1 MTDIQTLDSQYV
13 AHTYARAPVTFV
25 RGEGCHLYD
34 EAGKSYI
41 DMGSGIAVSAL
52 GYGDEGWVAAV
63 SAQAGQL
70 AHASNLYHT
79 APQALLAQRL
89 CERTGMKRVFF
100 GNSGAEANECAIKAA
115 RRYSALKHGE
125 NVRPVILT
133 LENSFHGRTLAT
145 LAATGQDVFHHD
157 FGPFPEGFRHIPAND
172 VAALKT
178 ALDVGDVCALL
189 IETIQGEGGVCC
201 LTEEYIQ
208 AARELTE
215 ARDILLMVDEVQT
228 GNGRTGNGRG
238 EDEFEANQRVRLQLD
253 AVASEALS
261 GTVYFEIGDQRWGRD
276 GGGVGRGSGG
286 ALGADGVAV
295 EVKRA
300 YIDWIVPQTDLKIR
314 MGIQNLSL
322 PSVAGDG
329 NILDNTDTAAIVA
342 SYQFNENVGATLMW
356 ARPYNDNFGGEQAGR
371 TTNALDNVDLFMLSV
386 PLTFD
391 GVEVTPWIMYGML
404 GKNAFNSGYDRNAG
418 RYEFADPGTT
428 ALGGGYMTGE
438 GLGNYPFGYVG
449 DASKNTGK
457 GYASMFWFGL
467 PIKVKALLD
476 QKRSQQ

>member
-1 MTDIQTLDSQYV
+1 MTVIQALDSQYV

-34 EAGKSYI
+34 EAGKPYI

-228 GNGRTGNGRG
+228 GNGRTGKLYSYQHFGILPDVVSTAKGLAGGLPMGACLLGEKTADVLTPGTHGSTFGGNPVCAAAALYVQDRLTDELMAEVAQKGEWVRAELAQLPGVTVSGRG
-238 EDEFEANQRVRLQLD
+238 LMLGVESGKPAGALVSDLLSRGVVALTAKTKLRLLPPLTIPWSDLKQ
-253 AVASEALS
+253 AVSIIKEALS
-261 GTVYFEIGDQRWGRD
+261 
-276 GGGVGRGSGG
+276 
-286 ALGADGVAV
+286 A
-295 EVKRA
+295 
-300 YIDWIVPQTDLKIR
+300 
-314 MGIQNLSL
+314 
-322 PSVAGDG
+322 
-329 NILDNTDTAAIVA
+329 
-342 SYQFNENVGATLMW
+342 
-356 ARPYNDNFGGEQAGR
+356 
-371 TTNALDNVDLFMLSV
+371 
-386 PLTFD
+386 
-391 GVEVTPWIMYGML
+391 
-404 GKNAFNSGYDRNAG
+404 
-418 RYEFADPGTT
+418 
-428 ALGGGYMTGE
+428 
-438 GLGNYPFGYVG
+438 
-449 DASKNTGK
+449 
-457 GYASMFWFGL
+457 
-467 PIKVKALLD
+467 
-476 QKRSQQ
+476 

>member
-41 DMGSGIAVSAL
+41 DMGSGIAVNAL
-52 GYGDEGWVAAV
+52 GYGDAGWVAAV

-228 GNGRTGNGRG
+228 GNGRTGKLYSYQHFGILPDVVSTAKGLAGGLPMGACLLGEKTADVLTPGTHGSTFGGNPVCAAAALYVQDRLTDELMAEVAQKGEWVRAELAQLPGVTVSGRG
-238 EDEFEANQRVRLQLD
+238 LMLGVESGKPAGALVSDLLSRCVVALTAKTKLRLLPPLTIPWSDLKQ
-253 AVASEALS
+253 AVSIIKEALS
-261 GTVYFEIGDQRWGRD
+261 
-276 GGGVGRGSGG
+276 
-286 ALGADGVAV
+286 A
-295 EVKRA
+295 
-300 YIDWIVPQTDLKIR
+300 
-314 MGIQNLSL
+314 
-322 PSVAGDG
+322 
-329 NILDNTDTAAIVA
+329 
-342 SYQFNENVGATLMW
+342 
-356 ARPYNDNFGGEQAGR
+356 
-371 TTNALDNVDLFMLSV
+371 
-386 PLTFD
+386 
-391 GVEVTPWIMYGML
+391 
-404 GKNAFNSGYDRNAG
+404 
-418 RYEFADPGTT
+418 
-428 ALGGGYMTGE
+428 
-438 GLGNYPFGYVG
+438 
-449 DASKNTGK
+449 
-457 GYASMFWFGL
+457 
-467 PIKVKALLD
+467 
-476 QKRSQQ
+476 

>member
-1 MTDIQTLDSQYV
+1 MTDIQALDSQYV

-25 RGEGCHLYD
+25 RGEGCRLYD
-34 EAGKSYI
+34 EAGRSYI
-41 DMGSGIAVSAL
+41 DMGSGIAVNSL

-100 GNSGAEANECAIKAA
+100 GNSGAEANECAIKVA

-172 VAALKT
+172 VPALKA

-201 LTEEYIQ
+201 LTEEYIH
-208 AARELTE
+208 AARELTQ

-228 GNGRTGNGRG
+228 GNGRTGKLYSYQHFGIQPDVVSTAKGLAGGLPMGACLLGEKTADALTPGTHGSTFGGNPVCAAAALYVQDRLTDELMAEVAQKGEWVRAELAQLPGVTVTGRG
-238 EDEFEANQRVRLQLD
+238 LMLGVESARPAAALVSDLLSRGVVALTAKTKLRLLPPLTIPWPDLKEAV
-253 AVASEALS
+253 SIIKEALS
-261 GTVYFEIGDQRWGRD
+261 
-276 GGGVGRGSGG
+276 
-286 ALGADGVAV
+286 A
-295 EVKRA
+295 
-300 YIDWIVPQTDLKIR
+300 
-314 MGIQNLSL
+314 
-322 PSVAGDG
+322 
-329 NILDNTDTAAIVA
+329 
-342 SYQFNENVGATLMW
+342 
-356 ARPYNDNFGGEQAGR
+356 
-371 TTNALDNVDLFMLSV
+371 
-386 PLTFD
+386 
-391 GVEVTPWIMYGML
+391 
-404 GKNAFNSGYDRNAG
+404 
-418 RYEFADPGTT
+418 
-428 ALGGGYMTGE
+428 
-438 GLGNYPFGYVG
+438 
-449 DASKNTGK
+449 
-457 GYASMFWFGL
+457 
-467 PIKVKALLD
+467 
-476 QKRSQQ
+476 

>member
-1 MTDIQTLDSQYV
+1 MTDIQTLDSQYM

-34 EAGKSYI
+34 EAGKPYI

-172 VAALKT
+172 IPALKA

-228 GNGRTGNGRG
+228 GNGRTGKLYSYQHFGILPDVVSTAKGLAGGLPMGACLLGEKTADVLTPGTHGSTFGGNPVCAAAALYVQDRLTDELMAEVAQKGEWVRAELAQLPGVTVTGQGLMLGVESAKPAAALVSDLLSRG
-238 EDEFEANQRVRLQLD
+238 VVALTAKTKLRLLPPLTIPWPDLKEAV
-253 AVASEALS
+253 SIIKEALS
-261 GTVYFEIGDQRWGRD
+261 
-276 GGGVGRGSGG
+276 
-286 ALGADGVAV
+286 A
-295 EVKRA
+295 
-300 YIDWIVPQTDLKIR
+300 
-314 MGIQNLSL
+314 
-322 PSVAGDG
+322 
-329 NILDNTDTAAIVA
+329 
-342 SYQFNENVGATLMW
+342 
-356 ARPYNDNFGGEQAGR
+356 
-371 TTNALDNVDLFMLSV
+371 
-386 PLTFD
+386 
-391 GVEVTPWIMYGML
+391 
-404 GKNAFNSGYDRNAG
+404 
-418 RYEFADPGTT
+418 
-428 ALGGGYMTGE
+428 
-438 GLGNYPFGYVG
+438 
-449 DASKNTGK
+449 
-457 GYASMFWFGL
+457 
-467 PIKVKALLD
+467 
-476 QKRSQQ
+476 

>member
-133 LENSFHGRTLAT
+133 LENSFHGCTLAT

-228 GNGRTGNGRG
+228 GNGRTGKLYSYQHFGILPDVVSTAKGLAGGLPMGACLLGEKTADVLTPGTHGSTFGGNPVCAAAALYVQDRLTDELMAEVAQKGEWVRAELAQLPGVTVSGRG
-238 EDEFEANQRVRLQLD
+238 LMLGVESGKPAGALVSDLLSRGVVALTAKTKLRLLPPLTIPWSDLKQ
-253 AVASEALS
+253 AVSIIKEALS
-261 GTVYFEIGDQRWGRD
+261 
-276 GGGVGRGSGG
+276 
-286 ALGADGVAV
+286 A
-295 EVKRA
+295 
-300 YIDWIVPQTDLKIR
+300 
-314 MGIQNLSL
+314 
-322 PSVAGDG
+322 
-329 NILDNTDTAAIVA
+329 
-342 SYQFNENVGATLMW
+342 
-356 ARPYNDNFGGEQAGR
+356 
-371 TTNALDNVDLFMLSV
+371 
-386 PLTFD
+386 
-391 GVEVTPWIMYGML
+391 
-404 GKNAFNSGYDRNAG
+404 
-418 RYEFADPGTT
+418 
-428 ALGGGYMTGE
+428 
-438 GLGNYPFGYVG
+438 
-449 DASKNTGK
+449 
-457 GYASMFWFGL
+457 
-467 PIKVKALLD
+467 
-476 QKRSQQ
+476 

>member
-228 GNGRTGNGRG
+228 GNGRTGKLYSYQHFGILPDVVSTAKGLAGGLPMGACLLGEKTADVLTPGTHGSTFGGNPVCAAAALYVQDRLTDELMAEVAQKGEWVRAELAQLPGVTVSGRG
-238 EDEFEANQRVRLQLD
+238 LMLGVESGKPAGALVSDLLSRGVVALTAKTRLRLLPPLTIPWSDLKQ
-253 AVASEALS
+253 AVSIIKEALS
-261 GTVYFEIGDQRWGRD
+261 T
-276 GGGVGRGSGG
+276 
-286 ALGADGVAV
+286 
-295 EVKRA
+295 
-300 YIDWIVPQTDLKIR
+300 
-314 MGIQNLSL
+314 
-322 PSVAGDG
+322 
-329 NILDNTDTAAIVA
+329 
-342 SYQFNENVGATLMW
+342 
-356 ARPYNDNFGGEQAGR
+356 
-371 TTNALDNVDLFMLSV
+371 
-386 PLTFD
+386 
-391 GVEVTPWIMYGML
+391 
-404 GKNAFNSGYDRNAG
+404 
-418 RYEFADPGTT
+418 
-428 ALGGGYMTGE
+428 
-438 GLGNYPFGYVG
+438 
-449 DASKNTGK
+449 
-457 GYASMFWFGL
+457 
-467 PIKVKALLD
+467 
-476 QKRSQQ
+476 

>member
-1 MTDIQTLDSQYV
+1 MTDIQALDSRYV
-13 AHTYARAPVTFV
+13 AHTYARAPVAFV

-34 EAGKSYI
+34 ETGKPYI

-89 CERTGMKRVFF
+89 CERTGMQRVFF

-189 IETIQGEGGVCC
+189 IETIQGEGGVNC
-201 LTEEYIQ
+201 LTEEYIR
-208 AARELTE
+208 AAREMTE
-215 ARDILLMVDEVQT
+215 ARDILLMIDEVQT
-228 GNGRTGNGRG
+228 GNGRTGKLYSYQHFGILPDVVSTAKGLAGGLPMGACLLSEKAADVLTPGTHGSTFGGNPVCAAAALYVQDRLTDELMAEVAQKGEWVRAELTQLPGVTVSGRG
-238 EDEFEANQRVRLQLD
+238 LMLGVESGKPASALVSDLLARGVVTLTAKNRLRLLPPLTIPWPDLKEAV
-253 AVASEALS
+253 SIIKEALS
-261 GTVYFEIGDQRWGRD
+261 
-276 GGGVGRGSGG
+276 
-286 ALGADGVAV
+286 A
-295 EVKRA
+295 
-300 YIDWIVPQTDLKIR
+300 
-314 MGIQNLSL
+314 
-322 PSVAGDG
+322 
-329 NILDNTDTAAIVA
+329 
-342 SYQFNENVGATLMW
+342 
-356 ARPYNDNFGGEQAGR
+356 
-371 TTNALDNVDLFMLSV
+371 
-386 PLTFD
+386 
-391 GVEVTPWIMYGML
+391 
-404 GKNAFNSGYDRNAG
+404 
-418 RYEFADPGTT
+418 
-428 ALGGGYMTGE
+428 
-438 GLGNYPFGYVG
+438 
-449 DASKNTGK
+449 
-457 GYASMFWFGL
+457 
-467 PIKVKALLD
+467 
-476 QKRSQQ
+476 

>member
-1 MTDIQTLDSQYV
+1 MTDIQALDSQYV

-25 RGEGCHLYD
+25 RGEGCRLYD
-34 EAGKSYI
+34 EAGRSYI
-41 DMGSGIAVSAL
+41 DMGSGIAVNSL

-100 GNSGAEANECAIKAA
+100 GNSGAEANECAIKVA

-172 VAALKT
+172 IPALKA

-201 LTEEYIQ
+201 LTEEYIH
-208 AARELTE
+208 AARELTQ

-228 GNGRTGNGRG
+228 GNGRTGKLYSYQHFGIQPDVVSTAKGLAGGLPMGACLLGEKTADALTPGTHGSTFGGNPVCAAAALYVQDRLTDELMAEVAQKGEWVRAELAQLPGVTVSGRG
-238 EDEFEANQRVRLQLD
+238 LMLGVESGKPAGALVSDLLSRGVVALTAKTKLRLLPPLTIPWSDLKQ
-253 AVASEALS
+253 AVSIIKEALS
-261 GTVYFEIGDQRWGRD
+261 
-276 GGGVGRGSGG
+276 
-286 ALGADGVAV
+286 A
-295 EVKRA
+295 
-300 YIDWIVPQTDLKIR
+300 
-314 MGIQNLSL
+314 
-322 PSVAGDG
+322 
-329 NILDNTDTAAIVA
+329 
-342 SYQFNENVGATLMW
+342 
-356 ARPYNDNFGGEQAGR
+356 
-371 TTNALDNVDLFMLSV
+371 
-386 PLTFD
+386 
-391 GVEVTPWIMYGML
+391 
-404 GKNAFNSGYDRNAG
+404 
-418 RYEFADPGTT
+418 
-428 ALGGGYMTGE
+428 
-438 GLGNYPFGYVG
+438 
-449 DASKNTGK
+449 
-457 GYASMFWFGL
+457 
-467 PIKVKALLD
+467 
-476 QKRSQQ
+476 